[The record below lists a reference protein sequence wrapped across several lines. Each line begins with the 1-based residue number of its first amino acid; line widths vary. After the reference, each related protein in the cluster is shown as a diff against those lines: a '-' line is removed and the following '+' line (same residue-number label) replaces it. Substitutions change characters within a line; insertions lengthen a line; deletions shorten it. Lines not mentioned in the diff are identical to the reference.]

1 VVLLRVTSFQ
11 GMWMEIAIEIS
22 DGQDNELEQVRDA
35 LRGQDITKARIVLG
49 RGSIK
54 DGALGAEQV
63 LLFIG
68 QDVALPLVVHALY
81 DYLTRRRRTL
91 SASRLR
97 IALARTDLPG
107 GVHRAELTIEGP
119 ADEVVEAVC
128 KELE

>member
-1 VVLLRVTSFQ
+1 
-11 GMWMEIAIEIS
+11 MEIAIEIS
-22 DGQDNELEQVRDA
+22 GGQDDELEQVRDA
-35 LRGQDITKARIVLG
+35 LQEQDISRARIVLS
-49 RGSIK
+49 RGTIK
-54 DGALGAEQV
+54 DGTLGAEQV

-97 IALARTDLPG
+97 ITLARTDLPG
-107 GVHRAELTIEGP
+107 DVHRTELTIMGS